1 MREVLFSLFSGVKPV
16 FRFGIQFWNPAFMT
30 LDTHIEVSLKNFSHN

>member
-30 LDTHIEVSLKNFSHN
+30 LDTHIGVSLKNFSHN